1 MALDATLAIFH
12 HFFAFGLVGLLMAQ
26 WALLRG
32 PADAVNAQR
41 LARYDLFYG
50 GTALLLLGVGLAR
63 VFFGLKGAQF
73 YAASPFFW
81 AKLALLAATAGVSV
95 LPSLRY
101 ARWRKQPGTAPD
113 AALWIATR
121 KLVVIEAHL
130 LSGVM
135 ICAALM
141 ARGIGL

>member
-1 MALDATLAIFH
+1 MALDAALAILH

-32 PADAVNAQR
+32 AADAASAQR

-50 GTALLLLGVGLAR
+50 ATALLLLAVGLAR
-63 VFFGLKGAQF
+63 VFFGLKGPQF
-73 YAASPFFW
+73 YGASPFFW
-81 AKLALLAATAGVSV
+81 GKLAFVAATAGVSV

-101 ARWRKQPGTAPD
+101 ARWRKQPGAAPD
-113 AALWIATR
+113 PVLWIATR

-141 ARGIGL
+141 ARGVGL